1 MKLTISDDYQY
12 EIHDGVLTIFTDAFS
27 SWWKGLLSLVLDTD
41 LRPPLL
47 IEVFDVNE
55 NEDLQVRIGKN
66 LSVQINKQLNYTV
79 AKRSTEIK
87 NWRLAYRLLI
97 LFAIVVCVLLTVVSV
112 SAIQVSGYYS
122 LLILLPVYL
131 ILSVVIYQYL
141 RYNRLLNLIK
151 TV

>member
-1 MKLTISDDYQY
+1 MKLTISGDYQY
-12 EIHDGVLTIFTDAFS
+12 ANHDGVLTIFTDAFS

-41 LRPPLL
+41 LRPPLY
-47 IEVFDVNE
+47 IAVFVVNE
-55 NEDLQVRIGKN
+55 NDDLKVKIDKN
-66 LSVQINKQLNYTV
+66 LSVQINSHLNYTV

-97 LFAIVVCVLLTVVSV
+97 LFAIVVCAFLTVISV

-131 ILSVVIYQYL
+131 ILSGIIYQYL

>member
-1 MKLTISDDYQY
+1 M
-12 EIHDGVLTIFTDAFS
+12 
-27 SWWKGLLSLVLDTD
+27 DTD

-47 IEVFDVNE
+47 IEVFDVSE
-55 NEDLQVRIGKN
+55 NDDLKVKIDKN
-66 LSVQINKQLNYTV
+66 LSVQINSHLNYTV

-87 NWRLAYRLLI
+87 NWRLAFRLLI
-97 LFAIVVCVLLTVVSV
+97 LFAVVVCVFITVIIV

-122 LLILLPVYL
+122 LLILLPTYF
-131 ILSVVIYQYL
+131 IFAGVIYKYI

>member
-12 EIHDGVLTIFTDAFS
+12 ANHDGVLTIFTDAFS
-27 SWWKGLLSLVLDTD
+27 SWWKGILSLVLDTD
-41 LRPPLL
+41 LRPPLY
-47 IEVFDVNE
+47 IAVFDVNE
-55 NEDLQVRIGKN
+55 NADLQVKIDKN

-79 AKRSTEIK
+79 AKRSDEIK

-97 LFAIVVCVLLTVVSV
+97 LFAIAVCAFLTVISV

-122 LLILLPVYL
+122 LLILLPIYF
-131 ILSVVIYQYL
+131 ILTGVIYKYH
-141 RYNRLLNLIK
+141 RYNRLLKLIK

>member
-12 EIHDGVLTIFTDAFS
+12 AIRDGRLTISTDRFS
-27 SWWKGLLSLVLDTD
+27 SWWKAIISFIVDTD
-41 LRPPLL
+41 LWPPLL

-55 NEDLQVRIGKN
+55 NADLQVKIDKK
-66 LSVQINKQLNYTV
+66 LSVQINRHINYTV
-79 AKRSTEIK
+79 AKRSAEIK

-97 LFAIVVCVLLTVVSV
+97 LFAIAVCVFLTVISV

-122 LLILLPVYL
+122 LLILLPVYF
-131 ILSVVIYQYL
+131 ILTGVIYQYL

>member
-12 EIHDGVLTIFTDAFS
+12 ANHDGVLTIFTDAFS
-27 SWWKGLLSLVLDTD
+27 SWWKGILSLVLDTD
-41 LRPPLL
+41 LRPPLY
-47 IEVFDVNE
+47 IAVFDVNE
-55 NEDLQVRIGKN
+55 NADLQVKIDKN

-79 AKRSTEIK
+79 AKRSDEIK

-97 LFAIVVCVLLTVVSV
+97 LFAIAVCVFLTVISV
-112 SAIQVSGYYS
+112 SAIQVSSYYS
-122 LLILLPVYL
+122 LLVLLPVYF
-131 ILSVVIYQYL
+131 ILTGVIYQYL